1 MIRKGHAM
9 APHTGIAITVNA
21 IQAAVK
27 IPLKKLFCTMQFTTP
42 HDILSTTVQLPSNLQ
57 KAEITTPWGVVWIA
71 GQGDRLSGWWFENHL
86 HAPALQLGWGVEF
99 PKDRLLKKETINT
112 QVWEKVQD
120 APFVIRTSQWL
131 DQYMNKAA
139 AALPPLH
146 IYGSPFRLT
155 VWTSLLDIP
164 WGKTWTYT
172 ELAKIVHTK
181 LSLQLDPT
189 SIQQSTPH
197 HKSDFRQLFIRSVA
211 TAVAHNPLSVLLPCH
226 RVIGSSGNLCGYAGG
241 IERKIALLAHEGAV
255 LL

>member
-1 MIRKGHAM
+1 
-9 APHTGIAITVNA
+9 
-21 IQAAVK
+21 
-27 IPLKKLFCTMQFTTP
+27 MQFTTP
-42 HDILSTTVQLPSNLQ
+42 HDILSTTVQLPNNLQ

-139 AALPPLH
+139 AALPPLQ

-189 SIQQSTPH
+189 SIQTSTPH
-197 HKSDFRQLFIRSVA
+197 HKSDFPQLFIRSVA

-241 IERKIALLAHEGAV
+241 IERKIALLVHEGAV

>member
-1 MIRKGHAM
+1 
-9 APHTGIAITVNA
+9 
-21 IQAAVK
+21 
-27 IPLKKLFCTMQFTTP
+27 MQLTTP
-42 HDILSTTVQLPSNLQ
+42 HDILSTTTQLPNNLQ

-139 AALPPLH
+139 AALPPLQ

-189 SIQQSTPH
+189 SIQTSTPH
-197 HKSDFRQLFIRSVA
+197 HKSDFPQLFIRSVA

>member
-1 MIRKGHAM
+1 
-9 APHTGIAITVNA
+9 
-21 IQAAVK
+21 
-27 IPLKKLFCTMQFTTP
+27 MQFTTP
-42 HDILSTTVQLPSNLQ
+42 HDILSTTVQLPNNLQ

-139 AALPPLH
+139 AALPPLQ

-181 LSLQLDPT
+181 LSLQLEPI
-189 SIQQSTPH
+189 SIQTSMPH
-197 HKSDFRQLFIRSVA
+197 YKSDFRQLFIRSVA